1 VLRPDDGMV
10 YENCRVYGP
19 YSRKRD
25 KRQHV
30 VLVYPDLSK
39 QTVSYPKFLMEQHLG
54 RYLLPNETVDHI
66 NRDCTDNRI
75 ENLQIL
81 DRKHHASLDAKR
93 VDKSTQEFTCPVC
106 KDKFTLE
113 GNTLQ
118 DRLNKMIRIND
129 YKGPFCSRKCSSKY
143 GRDKQLKK
151 DAKYETQFREK
162 RIYYLDK

>member
-1 VLRPDDGMV
+1 MI

-39 QTVSYPKFLMEQHLG
+39 QTVSYPKFLMEQHIG
-54 RYLLPNETVDHI
+54 RYLLPNETIDHI

-93 VDKSTQEFTCPVC
+93 VDKSTQEFVCPVC
-106 KDKFTLE
+106 KKEFTLE
-113 GNTLQ
+113 GDKLYVVIGNQHRTDKQ
-118 DRLNKMIRIND
+118 T
-129 YKGPFCSRKCSSKY
+129 YGPFCSRKCRGIYGTDVQNNRADKYKPKSKIE
-143 GRDKQLKK
+143 KK
-151 DAKYETQFREK
+151 HF
-162 RIYYLDK
+162 YLDK